1 MDWAPHKWVMAKELE
16 MSESGAGSISP
27 CELNAVL
34 SPPSLKTISLYIW
47 AREVGDGSFLLHSLM
62 AGSGIKCSFV
72 FRETISKE
80 LVWSFPI
87 VVTTE
92 ENE

>member
-1 MDWAPHKWVMAKELE
+1 MGKRGGGWFTLT
-16 MSESGAGSISP
+16 SF
-27 CELNAVL
+27 
-34 SPPSLKTISLYIW
+34 SLL
-47 AREVGDGSFLLHSLM
+47 VM

-87 VVTTE
+87 GVTTE

>member
-1 MDWAPHKWVMAKELE
+1 
-16 MSESGAGSISP
+16 MSESGAGNISP

-34 SPPSLKTISLYIW
+34 PPPSLKTISLYIYMGKRGGGW
-47 AREVGDGSFLLHSLM
+47 FIFTSFSLLVM
-62 AGSGIKCSFV
+62 AGSGIKCPFV
-72 FRETISKE
+72 FREAISKE

-87 VVTTE
+87 VVRTE